1 MVVSGQDDENELDNE
16 NNVDVVIDHSD
27 SINDNDCDYAGN
39 HFNRTIIVVL

>member
-1 MVVSGQDDENELDNE
+1 MVVSGQDDENELDN
-16 NNVDVVIDHSD
+16 VDIVIDHSD